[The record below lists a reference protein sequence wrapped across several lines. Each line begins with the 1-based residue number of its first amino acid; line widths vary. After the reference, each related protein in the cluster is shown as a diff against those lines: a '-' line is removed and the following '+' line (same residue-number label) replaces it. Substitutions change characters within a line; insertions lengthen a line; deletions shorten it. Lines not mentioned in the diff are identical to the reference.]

1 MYGRT
6 SVRLVKIHNEM
17 ICHSAESNVKEL
29 EAPAGARSPLN
40 RLRLDPPFLVSSH
53 CTEASDYAND
63 DFWLRSVLSRSLPPP
78 Q

>member
-6 SVRLVKIHNEM
+6 SVRLVKIYNEM
-17 ICHSAESNVKEL
+17 VRHSSTSNDFPF
-29 EAPAGARSPLN
+29 EAPDGASLPLN
-40 RLRLDPPFLVSSH
+40 RLRLDRTFLDRHHGS
-53 CTEASDYAND
+53 EALGYAND

>member
-6 SVRLVKIHNEM
+6 FVRLVKIYNEM
-17 ICHSAESNVKEL
+17 ICQSSKYNVNEL

-40 RLRLDPPFLVSSH
+40 RLRLDPPFLGSPALY
-53 CTEASDYAND
+53 EASDYAND
-63 DFWLRSVLSRSLPPP
+63 DVWLRSVLSRSLPPP